1 MTILYHHR
9 TLADGAEGIHIA
21 EMVAAFRG
29 LGHDVHVRGLASSH
43 ASDGHSKTL
52 EQVKAM
58 LPSAAFEGVSVLS
71 NVVEYLDVRRAI
83 RALRPDFLYKRHA
96 RHDIGALEAA
106 RASGVPA
113 VLEVNCL
120 FTGAQYHQF
129 EPIAFRRIAR
139 RLERRALELADV
151 VLAVSTPLSK
161 AIVDIS
167 PARVAVLPNG
177 ADPIRFDP
185 ARADG
190 LRVRALY
197 AAGDDLTIG
206 WAGVMR
212 EWHGL
217 ELLLDAVATLPGVRL
232 MLVGDGPARAAVER
246 HAAAQGF
253 ADRVVITGRVTPQ
266 EMPDYLAAMDIAVV
280 AHDGTGI
287 ASPMKLVEYMAMERA
302 VVAPRLDNIQDLVQ
316 DEHNG
321 LLFTPESASSL
332 AVVLRRLTAD
342 RALRASLGREARQT
356 VVRDRTWRA
365 NAERVVT
372 LVEHAV
378 ASRPPQAA

>member
-29 LGHDVHVRGLASSH
+29 LGHDVHVRGLASSP
-43 ASDGHSKTL
+43 ASAAHSKAL

-58 LPSAAFEGVSVLS
+58 LPNAAFEGVSVLS

-96 RHDIGALEAA
+96 RHDIGALQAA
-106 RASGVPA
+106 RASGVPS

-129 EPIAFRRIAR
+129 EPIAFRRTAQ

-151 VLAVSTPLSK
+151 VLAVSTPLSR
-161 AIVDIS
+161 AIADVS
-167 PARVAVLPNG
+167 RARVAVIPNG
-177 ADPIRFDP
+177 ADTARFDP

-190 LRVRALY
+190 ARVRALY
-197 AAGDDLTIG
+197 GVGGNLTIG

-232 MLVGDGPARAAVER
+232 MLVGDGPARAAIER
-246 HAAAQGF
+246 QATAKGF
-253 ADRVVITGRVTPQ
+253 ADRLIITGRVTPQ
-266 EMPDYLAAMDIAVV
+266 EMPDYLAAIDIAVV

-302 VVAPRLDNIQDLVQ
+302 VVAPRLDNIQDLVH
-316 DEHNG
+316 DERDG
-321 LLFTPESASSL
+321 LLFVPENASSL
-332 AVVLRRLTAD
+332 AAVLRRLTAD
-342 RALRASLGREARQT
+342 AALRASLGREARRT
-356 VVRDRTWRA
+356 VVQDRTWRA

-372 LVEHAV
+372 LVEQAI